1 MNNNLILASTV
12 LVLRDLNNKLEL
24 LMVRRSKKPP
34 FQNLHVFPGGKID
47 HDDSIKELEAFTDG
61 INDEIASNILGIEDG
76 GLSFWIAS
84 IRECFEEV
92 GILLAQKKSGEKL
105 DFISSEKTKYENYR
119 KMLVKNEINLLEIC
133 QKEDLVLS
141 TVNIAPLSHWIT
153 PNIETKRF
161 DTRFFIAY
169 LPENQIVKHDEVE
182 LTQSIWINP
191 LDAIKKAYEGE
202 MHMIMP
208 TIKNLEQCSKH
219 KNGEEFLRHQKSLSH
234 KDFPPILPKFFK
246 KNDKWTSLLP
256 GDPDYEK
263 Y

>member
-1 MNNNLILASTV
+1 
-12 LVLRDLNNKLEL
+12 
-24 LMVRRSKKPP
+24 
-34 FQNLHVFPGGKID
+34 
-47 HDDSIKELEAFTDG
+47 
-61 INDEIASNILGIEDG
+61 
-76 GLSFWIAS
+76 
-84 IRECFEEV
+84 
-92 GILLAQKKSGEKL
+92 
-105 DFISSEKTKYENYR
+105 
-119 KMLVKNEINLLEIC
+119 MLVKNEINLLEIC